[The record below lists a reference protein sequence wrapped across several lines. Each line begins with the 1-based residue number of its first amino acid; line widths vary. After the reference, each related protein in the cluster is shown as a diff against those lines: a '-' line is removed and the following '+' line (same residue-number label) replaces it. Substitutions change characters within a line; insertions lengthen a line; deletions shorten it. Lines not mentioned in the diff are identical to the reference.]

1 LRYAHR
7 QVKFADQSERRL
19 MLNRRSILSAAAAGV
34 VAARAPKPL
43 RAATKKFDAIV
54 IGSGLSGLNAAM
66 LLEEQGMKVQVLEGR
81 NRVGGRVYTLMN
93 VPGRPEAA
101 GELIGGNY
109 ARMIDTAERLG
120 LDLIPPVELGAAR
133 GWLYRIKEQ
142 NILPEEWPSHALN
155 PLEGDDRQLMPDRLL
170 FILAHRNNPLSGRA
184 LDDWILPEFQKY
196 DIPFSKYLRET
207 LGYNEEII
215 NLMNVVVHTDHVDNT
230 SALHEIR
237 RYAVG
242 EFNQSAALANSERPA
257 SLQVKGGNSLLP
269 FAMGESLENGV
280 LLNKTVHTIDD
291 NGSSV
296 SVSCVDGSEYQ
307 AGQVVCS
314 VPYPVLRHMK
324 FTPRLPMI
332 MESAI
337 DEIDY
342 GISIQ
347 VHFLIKEKFWEKDGL
362 PSSIWTDGPMERFA
376 VLARGENGEETSAIS
391 FINGVEAFKYDYM
404 TDEQVAAYTL
414 QELARIRPSTKGALE
429 PIMVQSC
436 HRDVHGSG
444 DWVFWRP
451 GQVTKYADNMRAR
464 HGNIHFCGEHTA
476 LLERGMEG
484 AFESG
489 ERAAFDV
496 LDLVG

>member
-1 LRYAHR
+1 
-7 QVKFADQSERRL
+7 
-19 MLNRRSILSAAAAGV
+19 MLNRRSLLTSV
-34 VAARAPKPL
+34 VAAGTFVSVAPKPL

-81 NRVGGRVYTLMN
+81 NRVGGRVYTLMD

-120 LDLIPPVELGAAR
+120 LDLIPPVQLGASR

-142 NILPEEWPSHALN
+142 NVTAEEWPSHVLN
-155 PLEGDDRQLMPDRLL
+155 PLAGDDRQLLPHQLL
-170 FILAHRNNPLSGRA
+170 ATLSHRNSPLSGRA
-184 LDDWILPEFQKY
+184 LDDWILPEFQQF
-196 DIPFSKYLRET
+196 DIPHSQYLRET
-207 LGYNEEII
+207 LGYNQATID
-215 NLMNVVVHTDHVDNT
+215 LMNVVIHTDHIDNT

-242 EFNQSAALANSERPA
+242 EFNRSATLANNERPA
-257 SLQVKGGNSLLP
+257 SLQVKGGNSLMP
-269 FAMGESLENGV
+269 FAMAESLENGV
-280 LLNKTVHTIDD
+280 ELNKTVHTIEDD
-291 NGSSV
+291 GTLV
-296 SVSCVDGSEYQ
+296 TVHCVDGTTYQ
-307 AGQVVCS
+307 ANQVICS

-324 FTPRLPMI
+324 FTPRLPML

-347 VHFLIKEKFWEKDGL
+347 VHFLIEKEYWKEDGL
-362 PSSIWTDGPMERFA
+362 QASIWTDGPIERFA
-376 VLARGENGEETSAIS
+376 VLNRGDNGEATSAIA
-391 FINGVEAFKYDYM
+391 FINGNEAYKYDYM
-404 TDEQVAAYTL
+404 TDAQASAYTL
-414 QELARIRPSTKGALE
+414 QELARIRPSTKGALK
-429 PIMVQSC
+429 PILVQSC
-436 HRDVHGSG
+436 HRDVHGAG

-451 GQVTKYADNMRAR
+451 GQITKYAGNMRAN

-489 ERAAFDV
+489 ERAAFDS
-496 LDLVG
+496 LEMVG